1 MTRAITLTLVIVSI
15 AAAAIYLHDPP
26 WVGDL
31 TYGFQPWNKDAPA
44 SAFADEG
51 PRQFFR
57 PERCHR
63 DNPEVPVA
71 QAVPA
76 QSDQGM

>member
-31 TYGFQPWNKDAPA
+31 TYGFRPWATDAHGRRYGFIVE
-44 SAFADEG
+44 S
-51 PRQFFR
+51 
-57 PERCHR
+57 
-63 DNPEVPVA
+63 
-71 QAVPA
+71 VPA
-76 QSDQGM
+76 TEVAA